1 MDEVRSPRLGV
12 RPSAADRIGAAAA
25 GAPGRNPAI
34 DPTIVNLAVVGAVL
48 AVVIGITFY
57 IWHDVGGHL
66 PEAGVPE
73 AGQPAVQPSVASPE
87 LEEIER
93 LLGELSFTPGPIDGI
108 MDAETAA
115 SIRAFQQAAGLPED
129 GLASPEI
136 LEELKAVAG
145 QPN

>member
-12 RPSAADRIGAAAA
+12 RPSAADRIGAAAT
-25 GAPGRNPAI
+25 GAPGRRPAI
-34 DPTIVNLAVVGAVL
+34 DPTIVNLTVVGAVL

-57 IWHDVGGHL
+57 IWHDVGAPL
-66 PEAGVPE
+66 PAAGAPEVP
-73 AGQPAVQPSVASPE
+73 ASMASPE